1 MRHSTNPWVIL
12 VLVCIAQF
20 MVILDAT
27 VVNVALPS
35 IQKDLGLSE
44 ANLQWIVNAYA
55 LVFGGFLLLGGRAGD
70 LLGRKRL
77 FLAGVVVFTVASLLN
92 GLATSSTWLIGT
104 RALQGLG
111 AAFISPA
118 ALAIIS
124 TTFSEGKERGKALGV
139 WAAIASGGSAV
150 GLVLGGVLTQAF
162 SWPWIFFI
170 NVPIGIAAFV
180 LSLRLIPE
188 SIDEHAERSF
198 DVAGAVTATGGL
210 MTLVYAIVKAQ
221 SDGWTSA
228 LTLSTFAAA
237 AILLT
242 AFVLIEQRA
251 SAPLVRLN
259 IFRVRSL
266 TAANVVMFLVASG
279 LFAMFFFNSLY
290 LQKVLDYGPLKA
302 GLAFLPFTAGIM
314 VSAGLASQFAPRIGV
329 RPVAV
334 VGMLVTALGL
344 AWLARVP
351 VHGSYLTDVM
361 PSILL
366 TSLGHGRGVRAAHA
380 RRDDGA
386 RGLGPGPR
394 VGPLQHVPADRRRAR
409 ARDPEHDRGKP
420 VHRCREGVARSRL
433 PLGVRRR
440 CLLHHRRSGR
450 ARRAPAPQ
458 RRGADPGRRRCSGR
472 RSDQRM
478 TLRADAQRNLDR
490 LLDVAGACFAE
501 QGLDVSI
508 DEIARRAGVGHGTV
522 FRNFP
527 TKDAL
532 VEAVLNERMHELAAA
547 AHAALDEPDAWDGF
561 AGFFR
566 YVAAL
571 YADNLALVEGLERCA
586 GSPEKADL
594 SAAVEQLVKRA
605 QRAGVLRRDVSAE
618 DVMMLVPT
626 AARYPEIVLDG
637 LRVT

>member
-12 VLVCIAQF
+12 LLVCIAQF

-44 ANLQWIVNAYA
+44 ANLQWIVNAYT

-92 GLATSSTWLIGT
+92 GLATNSTWLIST

-124 TTFSEGKERGKALGV
+124 TIFSEGKERGKALGV

-162 SWPWIFFI
+162 SWPWIFYI
-170 NVPIGIAAFV
+170 NVPIGIAAFI

-188 SIDEHAERSF
+188 SMDEEAERSF
-198 DVAGAVTATGGL
+198 DITGAVTVTGGL

-228 LTLSTFAAA
+228 VTLGTFAGA
-237 AILLT
+237 AILLV
-242 AFVLIEQRA
+242 AFIVTELRA
-251 SAPLVRLN
+251 TAPLVRLS

-266 TAANVVMFLVASG
+266 RAANVVMFLVASG

-290 LQKVLDYGPLKA
+290 LQRVLGYGPLKA
-302 GLAFLPFTAGIM
+302 GLAFLPFTAGII

-334 VGMLVTALGL
+334 AGMILTALGMAL
-344 AWLARVP
+344 LARIP
-351 VHGSYLTDVM
+351 IHGAYVADVM

-366 TSLGHGRGVRAAHA
+366 TSLGLGAVFVPLTLIATTGLEDSDQGLASGLFNTSQQIGGALGLAILSTLAASRSPGSDKAALVHGFHWAFAGAAGFVLA
-380 RRDDGA
+380 GLAVLLLLLRRRD
-386 RGLGPGPR
+386 
-394 VGPLQHVPADRRRAR
+394 
-409 ARDPEHDRGKP
+409 
-420 VHRCREGVARSRL
+420 
-433 PLGVRRR
+433 
-440 CLLHHRRSGR
+440 
-450 ARRAPAPQ
+450 
-458 RRGADPGRRRCSGR
+458 
-472 RSDQRM
+472 
-478 TLRADAQRNLDR
+478 
-490 LLDVAGACFAE
+490 
-501 QGLDVSI
+501 
-508 DEIARRAGVGHGTV
+508 
-522 FRNFP
+522 
-527 TKDAL
+527 
-532 VEAVLNERMHELAAA
+532 VERIQAAA
-547 AHAALDEPDAWDGF
+547 AQ
-561 AGFFR
+561 
-566 YVAAL
+566 
-571 YADNLALVEGLERCA
+571 ADV
-586 GSPEKADL
+586 
-594 SAAVEQLVKRA
+594 
-605 QRAGVLRRDVSAE
+605 
-618 DVMMLVPT
+618 VP
-626 AARYPEIVLDG
+626 IG
-637 LRVT
+637 

>member
-1 MRHSTNPWVIL
+1 MRYSTNPWVIL

-35 IQKDLGLSE
+35 IQNDLGLSE

-92 GLATSSTWLIGT
+92 GLATSSTWLIST

-170 NVPIGIAAFV
+170 NVPIGVAAFV

-198 DVAGAVTATGGL
+198 DVAGAVTATAGL

-242 AFVLIEQRA
+242 SFVLIEQRA
-251 SAPLVRLN
+251 SAPLVRLS

-279 LFAMFFFNSLY
+279 LFAMFFFNTLY

-314 VSAGLASQFAPRIGV
+314 ISAGLASQFAPKIGV
-329 RPVAV
+329 RPVAI
-334 VGMLVTALGL
+334 VGMIVTAVGL
-344 AWLARVP
+344 LLLARIP
-351 VHGSYLTDVM
+351 VHGSYVADVM

-366 TSLGHGRGVRAAHA
+366 TSLGM
-380 RRDDGA
+380 GA
-386 RGLGPGPR
+386 VFVPLTLVATTGLE
-394 VGPLQHVPADRRRAR
+394 D
-409 ARDPEHDRGKP
+409 
-420 VHRCREGVARSRL
+420 
-433 PLGVRRR
+433 
-440 CLLHHRRSGR
+440 
-450 ARRAPAPQ
+450 
-458 RRGADPGRRRCSGR
+458 
-472 RSDQRM
+472 SDQGLASGLFNTSQQIGGALGLAVLS
-478 TLRADAQRNLDR
+478 TLAASQ
-490 LLDVAGACFAE
+490 AGGASKASLVHGFHWAFA
-501 QGLDVSI
+501 GG
-508 DEIARRAGVGHGTV
+508 AGFVLA
-522 FRNFP
+522 
-527 TKDAL
+527 AL
-532 VEAVLNERMHELAAA
+532 VLLVVLLR
-547 AHAALDEPDAWDGF
+547 
-561 AGFFR
+561 
-566 YVAAL
+566 
-571 YADNLALVEGLERCA
+571 
-586 GSPEKADL
+586 
-594 SAAVEQLVKRA
+594 
-605 QRAGVLRRDVSAE
+605 RRDVERIQAAAIKAE
-618 DVMMLVPT
+618 VVP
-626 AARYPEIVLDG
+626 IG
-637 LRVT
+637 